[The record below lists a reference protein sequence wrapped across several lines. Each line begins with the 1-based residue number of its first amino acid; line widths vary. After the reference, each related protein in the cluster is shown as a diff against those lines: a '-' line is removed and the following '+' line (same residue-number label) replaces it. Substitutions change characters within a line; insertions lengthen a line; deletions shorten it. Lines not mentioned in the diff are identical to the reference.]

1 MKKGPSLRWNRPKH
15 GKTVEKAEAWEND
28 GIGRNVGK
36 RWSHVR
42 NVALVGGQMAETGK
56 NGLNVK
62 NRWNGK
68 TRLSVT
74 VESAE
79 NVGKRWPHGQ
89 KRGKTVVEWP
99 KWSKTVAGRPKR
111 GKTVAGR
118 PKRGKTVAGRP
129 KRRENGGTSTE
140 TGERDQDA
148 RFTAL
153 LWETAKR
160 RENGG
165 RTDGGCENR
174 GQAAETEENRGTTD
188 GNGQK
193 LINVP
198 RTDKNGRYGG
208 DRAESSGNV
217 AKGPVTVKTVAD
229 RPKRRKT
236 VAPRRKQTQT
246 DQCGPTPGSRPLLWE
261 SGKNVG
267 KRGRT
272 DANGSTCPGRPDH
285 GRYAGKLR
293 NVGKTVD
300 ARSERAKNV
309 AKRTKRRKTETRR
322 TKTDGK
328 RIYVPRRTVH
338 GRYGGN
344 RPETSGKRGQ
354 TGGNV

>member
-1 MKKGPSLRWNRPKH
+1 MGKRLNRPKR
-15 GKTVEKAEAWEND
+15 GKTVVARPKR
-28 GIGRNVGK
+28 GTGRWPN
-36 RWSHVR
+36 
-42 NVALVGGQMAETGK
+42 GGNGE

-74 VESAE
+74 VEPAE

-89 KRGKTVVEWP
+89 KRGKTVVAWP
-99 KWSKTVAGRPKR
+99 KWS
-111 GKTVAGR
+111 KTVAGR

-153 LWETAKR
+153 QWETAKR

-174 GQAAETEENRGTTD
+174 GQAAETEENGGTTD

-217 AKGPVTVKTVAD
+217 AKGPITVKTVAD

-261 SGKNVG
+261 SGRNVG

-272 DANGSTCPGRPDH
+272 DANGSTCPGRP
-285 GRYAGKLR
+285 
-293 NVGKTVD
+293 
-300 ARSERAKNV
+300 
-309 AKRTKRRKTETRR
+309 
-322 TKTDGK
+322 
-328 RIYVPRRTVH
+328 VH

-344 RPETSGKRGQ
+344 RAETSGKRGQ